1 MKSRHRQMD
10 NIKMDLKE
18 MLFDDVEWIKMA
30 QDKDHW
36 YIRVN
41 VCDKLLSSAQGKIV
55 LFKTVL

>member
-1 MKSRHRQMD
+1 MD